1 MRTLLPG
8 AVSLLLAPPLLLAGV
23 LLRLP
28 HDLFFP
34 AQLAAFAHEPDRVF
48 AAYSCFLLGIVV
60 LWPGILLLAR
70 RIGGGFGPWGSWGA
84 VLVLFGLF
92 ARAFHAGIDH
102 LAFQLV
108 RVLGLDTATRVVAES
123 YGAYHVLRVCTVP
136 MIFGWV
142 VLAIGAWRS
151 RALGRV
157 GAVALGAMTA
167 MPVGVLKGTEWL
179 SVVAAVGL
187 CVALVPLGVRV
198 LRECT
203 WPAPAVVA
211 RWSALG
217 VGTVTALYFLGQV
230 G

>member
-1 MRTLLPG
+1 MRTLVPG

-34 AQLAAFAHEPDRVF
+34 AQLAAYEQSPSQIF
-48 AAYSCFLLGIVV
+48 AAYSCFLLGTVL

-70 RIGGGFGPWGSWGA
+70 RIGGGFGLWGGI
-84 VLVLFGLF
+84 LVICGLIG
-92 ARAFHAGIDH
+92 RAFHAGIDH

-108 RVLGLDTATRVVAES
+108 RVLGLDAATQVVADS
-123 YGAYHVLRVCTVP
+123 YGAYHVMRVFTVP

-151 RALGRV
+151 RALWRP
-157 GAVALGAMTA
+157 GAVALGLMAA

-179 SVVAAVGL
+179 SVVAAAGL
-187 CVALVPLGVRV
+187 CVALVPLGFREFPRPEPRV
-198 LRECT
+198 ALR
-203 WPAPAVVA
+203 WGVVGA
-211 RWSALG
+211 ASI
-217 VGTVTALYFLGQV
+217 TALYFLGQA

>member
-34 AQLAAFAHEPDRVF
+34 AQLAAYASGPGRMF
-48 AAYSCFLLGIVV
+48 AAYSCFLLGVV
-60 LWPGILLLAR
+60 ALWPGILLLAH
-70 RIGGGFGPWGSWGA
+70 RIGGGFGLWGG
-84 VLVLFGLF
+84 VLALFGLF
-92 ARAFHAGIDH
+92 ARAFHAGVDH

-108 RVLGLDTATRVVAES
+108 RVLGQDTATRVIADS

-198 LRECT
+198 LRECR
-203 WPAPAVVA
+203 WPAPAVVV
-211 RWSALG
+211 RWSV
-217 VGTVTALYFLGQV
+217 VGAGSVAAMYFLGQA

>member
-34 AQLAAFAHEPDRVF
+34 AQLAAYASEPDRMF
-48 AAYSCFLLGIVV
+48 AAYSCFLLGVV
-60 LWPGILLLAR
+60 ALWPGILLLAR
-70 RIGGGFGPWGSWGA
+70 RIGGGFGLWGG
-84 VLVLFGLF
+84 VLVLSGLF

-108 RVLGLDTATRVVAES
+108 RVLGQDTATRVIADS

-157 GAVALGAMTA
+157 GAVALGVMTA

-198 LRECT
+198 LRECR
-203 WPAPAVVA
+203 WPAPAVVV
-211 RWSALG
+211 RWSV
-217 VGTVTALYFLGQV
+217 VGAGSVAAMYFLGQA

>member
-34 AQLAAFAHEPDRVF
+34 AQLAAFARDPDRMF

-70 RIGGGFGPWGSWGA
+70 RIGGGFGMWGGI
-84 VLVLFGLF
+84 LILFGLF

-108 RVLGLDTATRVVAES
+108 RVLGQDTATRVIADS

-136 MIFGWV
+136 MLFGWV

-151 RALGRV
+151 RALGRI
-157 GAVALGAMTA
+157 GAVALGAMSA

-179 SVVAAVGL
+179 SVVAAAGL

-198 LRECT
+198 LRECS
-203 WPAPAVVA
+203 WPAPAVVV
-211 RWSALG
+211 RWSAVG
-217 VGTVTALYFLGQV
+217 AGTVAAMYFLGQA